1 MDEEAIKMTG
11 SPEQK
16 TGYLQQLFQIDTQ
29 QEPVMYHAAE
39 KAMERLSNTPK
50 DDVKGTA
57 ASQIELL
64 SRFYDLSLSQAQRS
78 FRWAL
83 AAGIVGLVFFM
94 LAIVF
99 MLMTNQA
106 TANVALIG
114 GGIIQFIS
122 AINFYLYNKTLSQ
135 LTLFQGRLETTQR
148 FLLANSLTESLGD
161 ELRDQTRAELI
172 RKLAHS
178 QHDKLSGR
186 RSVRNRGHHNQDA
199 EDTA

>member
-1 MDEEAIKMTG
+1 MDEEIIQPLE
-11 SPEQK
+11 SNQQK
-16 TGYLQQLFQIDTQ
+16 PGYLKQLFEINTQ
-29 QEPVMYHAAE
+29 QEPMFYQAAE
-39 KAMERLSNTPK
+39 KSIERLSTIKK

-83 AAGIVGLVFFM
+83 AASMVGLGFF
-94 LAIVF
+94 LVAI
-99 MLMTNQA
+99 MLMSTHKE
-106 TANVALIG
+106 TADAALIG

-122 AINFYLYNKTLSQ
+122 GVNFYLYNKTLSQ

-161 ELRDQTRAELI
+161 EIRDITRAKLI
-172 RKLAHS
+172 DQLATS
-178 QHDKLSGR
+178 QYDKLSGK
-186 RSVRNRGHHNQDA
+186 RSVRDRGRYKDEEQQ
-199 EDTA
+199 

>member
-1 MDEEAIKMTG
+1 MDDETIAPLDP
-11 SPEQK
+11 SQNRP
-16 TGYLQQLFQIDTQ
+16 GYLKQLFEINVQ
-29 QEPVMYHAAE
+29 QEPMFYQAAE
-39 KAMERLSNTPK
+39 KSIERLSNIEK

-83 AAGIVGLVFFM
+83 AASMVGLVFFII
-94 LAIVF
+94 AVAF
-99 MLMTNQA
+99 MLGNDKD

-122 AINFYLYNKTLSQ
+122 AVNFYLYNKTLSQ

-161 ELRDQTRAELI
+161 DYRDKTRAKLI
-172 RKLAHS
+172 DQLATS
-178 QHDKLSGR
+178 QYDKLSGK
-186 RSVRNRGHHNQDA
+186 RSVRDRGRQRNE
-199 EDTA
+199 EDVA

>member
-1 MDEEAIKMTG
+1 MDDETIAPLDP
-11 SPEQK
+11 SQK
-16 TGYLQQLFQIDTQ
+16 RPGYLKQLFEINAQ
-29 QEPVMYHAAE
+29 QEPMFYQAAE
-39 KAMERLSNTPK
+39 KSIERLSNIEK

-83 AAGIVGLVFFM
+83 AASMVGLVFFII
-94 LAIVF
+94 AVAF
-99 MLMTNQA
+99 MLGNDKD

-122 AINFYLYNKTLSQ
+122 AVNFYLYNKTLSQ

-161 ELRDQTRAELI
+161 DYRDKTRAKLI
-172 RKLAHS
+172 DQLATS
-178 QHDKLSGR
+178 QYDKLSGK
-186 RSVRNRGHHNQDA
+186 RSVRDRGRNSD
-199 EDTA
+199 EDDIA

>member
-1 MDEEAIKMTG
+1 MDEAIIK
-11 SPEQK
+11 PLDPNQK
-16 TGYLQQLFQIDTQ
+16 KPGYLKQLFEINTQ
-29 QEPVMYHAAE
+29 QEPMFYQAAE
-39 KAMERLSNTPK
+39 KSIERLSTIKK

-83 AAGIVGLVFFM
+83 AASMVGLGFF
-94 LAIVF
+94 LVAIL
-99 MLMTNQA
+99 LMSTHQQ
-106 TANVALIG
+106 TANAALIG

-122 AINFYLYNKTLSQ
+122 GVNFYLYNKTLSQ

-161 ELRDQTRAELI
+161 ELRDVTRAKLI
-172 RKLAHS
+172 DQLATS
-178 QHDKLSGR
+178 QYEKLSGK
-186 RSVRNRGHHNQDA
+186 RSVRDRGRHKDDNLN
-199 EDTA
+199 

>member
-1 MDEEAIKMTG
+1 MAEEAIKPLD
-11 SPEQK
+11 PEQK
-16 TGYLQQLFQIDTQ
+16 KPGYLKQLFDINMK
-29 QEPVMYHAAE
+29 QEPRFYQAAE
-39 KAMERLSNTPK
+39 KSIERLSNIEK

-83 AAGIVGLVFFM
+83 AASMVGLVFF
-94 LAIVF
+94 LIAILV
-99 MLMTNQA
+99 NNEK
-106 TANVALIG
+106 TAEAALIG

-122 AINFYLYNKTLSQ
+122 GVNFYLYNKTLSQ

-161 ELRDQTRAELI
+161 ELRDITRAKLI
-172 RKLAHS
+172 DQLATS
-178 QHDKLSGR
+178 QYDKLSGK
-186 RSVRNRGHHNQDA
+186 RSVRDRGYRKNE
-199 EDTA
+199 EDHA

>member
-1 MDEEAIKMTG
+1 MDDETIAPLDP
-11 SPEQK
+11 SQNRP
-16 TGYLQQLFQIDTQ
+16 GYLKQLFEINVQ
-29 QEPVMYHAAE
+29 QEPMFYQAAE
-39 KAMERLSNTPK
+39 KSIERLSNIEK

-83 AAGIVGLVFFM
+83 AASMVGLVFFII
-94 LAIVF
+94 AVAF
-99 MLMTNQA
+99 MLGNDKD

-122 AINFYLYNKTLSQ
+122 AVNFYLYNKTLSQ

-161 ELRDQTRAELI
+161 DYRDKTRAKLI
-172 RKLAHS
+172 DQLATS
-178 QHDKLSGR
+178 QYDKLSGK
-186 RSVRNRGHHNQDA
+186 RSVRDRGRQRDE
-199 EDTA
+199 EDVA